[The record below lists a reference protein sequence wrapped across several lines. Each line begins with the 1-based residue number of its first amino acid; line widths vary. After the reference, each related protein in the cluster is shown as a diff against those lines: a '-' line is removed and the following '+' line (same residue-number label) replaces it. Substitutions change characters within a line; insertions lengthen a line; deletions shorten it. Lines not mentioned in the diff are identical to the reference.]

1 MLAVV
6 SSNYDIIWKT
16 TDSHQILRFTL
27 IALEC
32 EWSTLIKII
41 TTKSCTQI
49 TFIITINPTNT
60 ISIYQITW
68 LPQNVFVRNN
78 YDDKQTNNTL
88 KRNHLS
94 FYFVINRQLFL
105 RSGKKTKQTRNKV
118 VINVEHA
125 KWEE

>member
-16 TDSHQILRFTL
+16 TDSHQILRFAL

-41 TTKSCTQI
+41 TTKLCTQI

-60 ISIYQITW
+60 IGIYQITW

-105 RSGKKTKQTRNKV
+105 RSSKKTKQTRNKV